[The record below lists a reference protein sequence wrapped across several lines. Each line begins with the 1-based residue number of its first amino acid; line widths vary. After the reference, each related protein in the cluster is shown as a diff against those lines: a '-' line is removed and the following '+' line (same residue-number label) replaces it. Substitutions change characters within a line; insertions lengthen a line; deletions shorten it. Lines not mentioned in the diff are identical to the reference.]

1 LPPQKLSTDFR
12 AVIFDM
18 DGVIVDSESRHA
30 HAFFEV
36 MRELGY
42 GETHGVDWADYV
54 GRSDHDLWADFI
66 ARHEPTQSLEQL
78 LKLKRDRVLAII
90 HRDQPV
96 YAGLTELVEK
106 LARICRL
113 GLASGSDRPVV
124 EAVLSLRDLR
134 RHFSAT
140 VTASEVQRGKP
151 DPAIFLRTAALLDV
165 APAECWVIEDSKPGV
180 AAARAAGMRVIAI
193 TNTHPADEL
202 RRATVVVK
210 NYAEI
215 ELLLLGTQP

>member
-1 LPPQKLSTDFR
+1 MPPRKLNNDFR

-18 DGVIVDSESRHA
+18 DGVIVDSEPRHA

-36 MRELGY
+36 VREIGY
-42 GETHGVDWADYV
+42 GDTHGVNWDDYV
-54 GRSDHDLWADFI
+54 GRSDHDIWGDFV
-66 ARHEPTQSLEQL
+66 AKHKPAQSLERL
-78 LKLKRDRVLAII
+78 LEMKRDRVLEII
-90 HRDQPV
+90 QRDQPV
-96 YAGLTELVEK
+96 YAGLTELVER
-106 LARICRL
+106 LARVCRL

-140 VTASEVQRGKP
+140 VTASEVMRGKP
-151 DPAIFLRTAALLDV
+151 APEIFLRTAELLGV
-165 APAECWVIEDSKPGV
+165 APADCWVIEDSKPGV
-180 AAARAAGMRVIAI
+180 TAALAAGMRVIAI

-202 RRATVVVK
+202 RRATVVVA

-215 ELLLLGTQP
+215 ERLLLGT

>member
-1 LPPQKLSTDFR
+1 
-12 AVIFDM
+12 M
-18 DGVIVDSESRHA
+18 DGVIVDSETRHA

-36 MRELGY
+36 VREIGY

-54 GRSDHDLWADFI
+54 GRSDHELWADFV
-66 ARHEPTQSLEQL
+66 AKHKPPQSLEQL
-78 LKLKRDRVLAII
+78 LAMKRERVLAIL

-96 YAGLTELVEK
+96 YAGLTELVDK
-106 LARICRL
+106 LARVCRL

-140 VTASEVQRGKP
+140 VTASEVKRGKP
-151 DPAIFLRTAALLDV
+151 APEIFLRAAELLGV

-180 AAARAAGMRVIAI
+180 AAALAAGMRVIAI
-193 TNTHPADEL
+193 TNTYPATEL
-202 RRATVVVK
+202 RPATVVVE
-210 NYAEI
+210 NYAAI
-215 ELLLLGTQP
+215 ERLLLGD

>member
-1 LPPQKLSTDFR
+1 MQPQKPDTEFR

-30 HAFFEV
+30 HALFEV
-36 MRELGY
+36 VREIGY

-54 GRSDHDLWADFI
+54 GRSDHELWMDFV
-66 ARHEPTQSLEQL
+66 ARHKPAHSLERL
-78 LKLKRDRVLAII
+78 LEMKRDRVLEVIR
-90 HRDQPV
+90 RDQPV

-106 LARICRL
+106 LARVCRL

-140 VTASEVQRGKP
+140 VTASEVKRGKP
-151 DPAIFLRTAALLDV
+151 APEIFLRTLARLGRE
-165 APAECWVIEDSKPGV
+165 PAEAIFIDDFAHNVAGARAVGMAAIHYTPDLNV
-180 AAARAAGMRVIAI
+180 AAALAEHGIAVM
-193 TNTHPADEL
+193 A
-202 RRATVVVK
+202 R
-210 NYAEI
+210 
-215 ELLLLGTQP
+215 G

>member
-1 LPPQKLSTDFR
+1 
-12 AVIFDM
+12 M
-18 DGVIVDSESRHA
+18 DGVIVDSEPRHA

-36 MRELGY
+36 VREIGY

-54 GRSDHDLWADFI
+54 GRSDHDIWGDFV
-66 ARHEPTQSLEQL
+66 AKHKPPQSLERL
-78 LKLKRDRVLAII
+78 LEMKRDRVLAII

-96 YAGLTELVEK
+96 YAGLTELVAK
-106 LARICRL
+106 LARVCRL

-124 EAVLSLRDLR
+124 DAVLSLRDLR

-140 VTASEVQRGKP
+140 VTASEVKRGKP
-151 DPAIFLRTAALLDV
+151 SPEIFLRTAELLGV
-165 APAECWVIEDSKPGV
+165 APGECWVIEDSKPGV
-180 AAARAAGMRVIAI
+180 AAALAAGMRVIAI

-202 RRATVVVK
+202 RSATVVVE

-215 ELLLLGTQP
+215 ERLLLGD

>member
-1 LPPQKLSTDFR
+1 
-12 AVIFDM
+12 M
-18 DGVIVDSESRHA
+18 DGVIVDSEPRHE
-30 HAFFEV
+30 HAFLEV
-36 MRELGY
+36 VREIGY

-54 GRSDHDLWADFI
+54 GRSDHELWADFV
-66 ARHEPTQSLEQL
+66 AHHNPPQSLEHL
-78 LKLKRDRVLAII
+78 LKLKRDRVVAILQ
-90 HRDQPV
+90 RDQPV

-106 LARICRL
+106 LAQICRL

-124 EAVLSLRDLR
+124 ETVLSLRDLR

-151 DPAIFLRTAALLDV
+151 DPAIFLRTAELLGV
-165 APAECWVIEDSKPGV
+165 APTECWVIEDSKPGV
-180 AAARAAGMRVIAI
+180 TAALAAGMRVIAI

-215 ELLLLGTQP
+215 ERLLLGD

>member
-1 LPPQKLSTDFR
+1 
-12 AVIFDM
+12 M

-36 MRELGY
+36 VREIGY

-54 GRSDHDLWADFI
+54 GRSDHELWMDFV
-66 ARHEPTQSLEQL
+66 ARHKPAHSLERL
-78 LKLKRDRVLAII
+78 LEMKRDRVLEVIR
-90 HRDQPV
+90 RDQPV

-106 LARICRL
+106 LARVCRL

-140 VTASEVQRGKP
+140 VTASEVKRGKP
-151 DPAIFLRTAALLDV
+151 APEIFLRTAELLEV
-165 APAECWVIEDSKPGV
+165 APADCWVIEDSKPGV
-180 AAARAAGMRVIAI
+180 TAALAAGMRVIAI
-193 TNTHPADEL
+193 TNTHPAEEL
-202 RRATVVVK
+202 RRATVVVE
-210 NYAEI
+210 NYAQI
-215 ELLLLGTQP
+215 EQLLLGD